1 MHNSHA
7 VVAEQFD
14 DRVQQHE
21 ASNLGMWI
29 FLATEIMFFGGLF
42 TGYTIYRNLYTSAFE
57 TASHLLNAKLGAFN
71 TAVLIC
77 SSLTMALAVHAAQTG
92 KRKRLITY
100 LLSTMALGLVFIYIK
115 FILEWHHDFVEGLAP
130 GLHFTY
136 TGPHASRFGTSSR
149 RGGGGCRPAPP
160 APEVNIYNV
169 WRGAIDPGTH
179 RYKASYV
186 LANGRETR
194 PRPASPPNSTSPPSR
209 CSTALWKRC
218 SPASSARCTRR
229 TRGSARIW
237 RDGSAVTASA
247 RSVHGKKSC

>member
-1 MHNSHA
+1 MSNSHA

-14 DRVQQHE
+14 DRTQQHE

-42 TGYTIYRNLYTSAFE
+42 AAYTVYRNLYTSAFE
-57 TASHLLNAKLGAFN
+57 TASHLLNARLGAFN

-136 TGPHASRFGTSSR
+136 AGPHASRVELFFCFYFIMTGVHALHMIVGEGVLTVLLVM
-149 RGGGGCRPAPP
+149 A
-160 APEVNIYNV
+160 
-169 WRGAIDPGTH
+169 WRGAYSEE
-179 RYKASYV
+179 RYNPIEMMGLYWHFV
-186 LANGRETR
+186 DIVWIFLFPLLYLLG
-194 PRPASPPNSTSPPSR
+194 
-209 CSTALWKRC
+209 
-218 SPASSARCTRR
+218 ARF
-229 TRGSARIW
+229 
-237 RDGSAVTASA
+237 
-247 RSVHGKKSC
+247 